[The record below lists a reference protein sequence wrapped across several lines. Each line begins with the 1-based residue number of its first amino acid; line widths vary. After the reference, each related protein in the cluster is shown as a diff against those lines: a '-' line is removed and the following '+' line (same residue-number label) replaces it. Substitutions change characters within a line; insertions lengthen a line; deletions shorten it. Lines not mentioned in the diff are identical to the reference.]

1 MDALNR
7 GNSAEA
13 SQLWLHMDADDRA
26 NLSHNVGFK
35 QEVNQDDVA
44 RAMLKHQK
52 EEPARN
58 GDVDDGASD
67 DAASD
72 GQQTEIP
79 GVDAD
84 SNSAGLTNLPAAA
97 AMQQTPSITT
107 IPVQ

>member
-7 GNSAEA
+7 GNSAQA
-13 SQLWLHMDADDRA
+13 SQLWLNMSADDRA

-35 QEVNQDDVA
+35 QEISQDDVA

-52 EEPARN
+52 EEAVKN
-58 GDVDDGASD
+58 GDAD

-72 GQQTEIP
+72 DGDSEGQQTEIP
-79 GVDAD
+79 GMDAD
-84 SNSAGLTNLPAAA
+84 PNAGSLTNLPAAA

>member
-7 GNSAEA
+7 GNSAQA
-13 SQLWLHMDADDRA
+13 SQIWLNMDADDRA

-35 QEVNQDDVA
+35 QEISQDDVA

-52 EEPARN
+52 EEAAKN
-58 GDVDDGASD
+58 GDAD

-72 GQQTEIP
+72 GDSDEQQTEIP
-79 GVDAD
+79 GMDAD
-84 SNSAGLTNLPAAA
+84 SNAAGLTNLPAAA
-97 AMQQTPSITT
+97 ATQQAPSITT